1 MDERQFYRISSFAG
15 QKDYHGPKGDKDGMD
30 MRLMMEVLD
39 ADQQQALKDIMTSY
53 RSQMEQVM
61 RAMKDGTKDEAT
73 VKAEIEALERAMKNE
88 IDSLLTDEQRDKI
101 ETMQSEMKQKMEDI
115 RLAERDA
122 MISALNMSSDQVTLL
137 ESINKKYEEAI
148 KSLFDDMKNAGDD
161 ADDQALKKKLKKST
175 LREMMNLNSCLA
187 MIN

>member
-1 MDERQFYRISSFAG
+1 
-15 QKDYHGPKGDKDGMD
+15 

-137 ESINKKYEEAI
+137 ESINKKYEEELVDALRI
-148 KSLFDDMKNAGDD
+148 NFEFFTFRRICDHALITSSLIFLKLLNEPNVMKLFFSNG
-161 ADDQALKKKLKKST
+161 KLCFFRGLSKP
-175 LREMMNLNSCLA
+175 E
-187 MIN
+187 

>member
-1 MDERQFYRISSFAG
+1 
-15 QKDYHGPKGDKDGMD
+15 
-30 MRLMMEVLD
+30 MEVLD

-101 ETMQSEMKQKMEDI
+101 ETMQSEMKQ
-115 RLAERDA
+115 
-122 MISALNMSSDQVTLL
+122 
-137 ESINKKYEEAI
+137 
-148 KSLFDDMKNAGDD
+148 
-161 ADDQALKKKLKKST
+161 
-175 LREMMNLNSCLA
+175 
-187 MIN
+187 